1 MSGSTNK
8 DASSKTPAGI
18 APAGRAL
25 PRRITRRIGLARGLL
40 VWERLWAGLWTAAAL
55 TGLFV
60 AIALLGTFSALP
72 LAIHWGLLGAFSFLL
87 AIALWNGL
95 RGFRWPDR
103 DAALS
108 HLEQASGLAHQ
119 PLSAYEDIA
128 AQGSGD
134 PILWQAHQSWIA
146 TRLKKLKLGFVT
158 PGLVARDPYGLRAIV
173 ILLLV
178 IGLVG
183 TGPGRFSRIASAFFP
198 GAGSARTFTIEA
210 WITPPAYTGERPI
223 YLERGNSAERDPMFK
238 PVEAE
243 EVIKVPVGSV
253 LSLRAHGLRNIPSLE
268 TANADR
274 GRPEPLTDL
283 GNTNFSTDTKI
294 TADAEYA
301 LTQGGR
307 MLRGWT
313 IETIPDQMPQIKLAM
328 PLQQTASGSLH
339 FAYTV
344 SDDYGVTQASARV
357 VLVDNASPED
367 EKRAA
372 ARKKV
377 ADLFRQTRGTAIVTP
392 PSISLPLKTAHPKDG
407 NGETYID
414 LTSHPW
420 AGLPVVVTLVAT
432 DDAGQIGESEP
443 VIMTLPARSFTKPL
457 AAATVEQRRAL
468 AMAPS
473 ATTRIA
479 RVLDALTFDGAR
491 YIDDTSVYLGLR
503 AAYWQLLSAN
513 QDEDLDG
520 IYDLLWSVALRI
532 EDGDLSLAEADMRR
546 ARDALTKALA
556 SGASSDEIAQL
567 VRELKDAFQRYMD
580 ALVAKSG
587 NNPDQAMM
595 EKFAPND
602 GQTID
607 REALEKMLSEI
618 GELANGGS
626 REDAK
631 RLLEQMQAIMEN
643 MQTPDENKGM
653 SPAEKAMAEAVDKIS
668 NLIELERALMDKTFQ
683 SGNQTGDKG
692 GKVDKS
698 ASQLKH
704 EQEGLRSQLDAIL
717 KALKEAGAEVPGAL
731 PKAGDQMKNAEGRLT
746 DGRPD
751 RAAIAQGQSIQ
762 NMRDSAQGLVDQL
775 AQSMTSGG
783 SKSRPNPQGASTKDP
798 LQRGSNTNT
807 ERDDTVPGQ
816 INRQKARAI
825 IEDLRRRAGEL
836 GRPQSELDYFDRLL
850 NRF

>member
-1 MSGSTNK
+1 MPT
-8 DASSKTPAGI
+8 
-18 APAGRAL
+18 GRTL
-25 PRRITRRIGLARGLL
+25 PRHITRRISLARALL

-60 AIALLGTFSALP
+60 ATALLGTFSTLP
-72 LAIHWGLLGAFSFLL
+72 LAVHWGLLGAFGFLL

-103 DAALS
+103 AAALT
-108 HLEQASGLAHQ
+108 HLETASGLNHQ

-128 AQGSGD
+128 ASGSGD
-134 PILWQAHQSWIA
+134 PVLWQAHQSWIA
-146 TRLKKLKLGFVT
+146 VRLKKLKLGFVT
-158 PGLVARDPYGLRAIV
+158 PGLVTRDPYGLRAIV

-178 IGLVG
+178 VGFAG
-183 TGPGRFSRIASAFFP
+183 TGPGRFSRIAAAFFP
-198 GAGSARTFTIEA
+198 GAGSARAFTIEA
-210 WITPPAYTGERPI
+210 WITPPAYTGMRPI
-223 YLERGNSAERDPMFK
+223 YLERGDSAESDPEFK
-238 PVEAE
+238 PVGAND
-243 EVIKVPVGSV
+243 VIKVPVGSV

-268 TANADR
+268 TANDDR

-283 GNTNFSTDTKI
+283 GSTNFSTDTKI
-294 TADAEYA
+294 TANAEYA

-313 IETIPDQMPQIKLAM
+313 IETIPDQAPKISFAM

-344 SDDYGVTQASARV
+344 SDDYGVTQAVALISLTGGTA
-357 VLVDNASPED
+357 PED
-367 EKRAA
+367 DAKTA

-377 ADLFRQTRGTAIVTP
+377 ADLFRQTRGSAIVAP
-392 PSISLPLKTAHPKDG
+392 PSIALPLKSAHPKDG
-407 NGETYID
+407 NGETYVD

-420 AGLPVVVTLVAT
+420 AGLPVIITLVAN
-432 DDAGQIGESEP
+432 DDAGQSGESEP
-443 VIMTLPARSFTKPL
+443 VAMTLPSRIFTKPL

-468 AMAPS
+468 AMSPS
-473 ATTRIA
+473 ATTRVA

-503 AAYWQLLSAN
+503 TAYWQLLTARH
-513 QDEDLDG
+513 DEDLKG

-556 SGASSDEIAQL
+556 SGASPEEIAQL

-587 NNPDQAMM
+587 DNPDQAMM
-595 EKFAPND
+595 EKFAPQD

-607 REALEKMLSEI
+607 REALEKMLGEI
-618 GELANGGS
+618 GELANSGS

-643 MQTPDENKGM
+643 MQTPDESKSM
-653 SPAEKAMAEAVDKIS
+653 TPAEKAMAEAVDRIS
-668 NLIELERALMDKTFQ
+668 GLIEQERALMDKTFQ
-683 SGNQTGDKG
+683 SGNEAGGRGGKGDKSN
-692 GKVDKS
+692 S
-698 ASQLKH
+698 ALKH
-704 EQEGLRSQLDAIL
+704 EQEGLRSELDAIL
-717 KALKEAGAEVPGAL
+717 KALKDAGADLPGTLA
-731 PKAGDQMKNAEGRLT
+731 KAGDQMRNAESRLN

-751 RAAIAQGQSIQ
+751 RAAISQGQAIQ
-762 NMRDSAQGLVDQL
+762 NMRDGAQGLVDQL
-775 AQSMTSGG
+775 AQSMTGTG
-783 SKSRPNPQGASTKDP
+783 SKARPNAQGASDKDP
-798 LQRGSNTNT
+798 LQRGGNPNS
-807 ERDDTVPGQ
+807 ERDNTVPGQ
-816 INRQKARAI
+816 IDRQKARAI

>member
-1 MSGSTNK
+1 LSGNTTRDANK
-8 DASSKTPAGI
+8 TAL
-18 APAGRAL
+18 APAGRVL
-25 PRRITRRIGLARGLL
+25 PRSITRRIGLARALL

-60 AIALLGTFSALP
+60 ATALLGTFSALP
-72 LAIHWGLLGAFSFLL
+72 LAVHWGLLGVFSFLL

-95 RGFRWPDR
+95 HGFRWPDR
-103 DAALS
+103 DAALA

-119 PLSAYEDIA
+119 PLSAYEDIP

-134 PILWQAHQSWIA
+134 PVLWQAHQSWIA

-158 PGLVARDPYGLRAIV
+158 PGLVTRDPYGLRAIV

-183 TGPGRFSRIASAFFP
+183 TGPGRFSRIAAAFFP
-198 GAGSARTFTIEA
+198 GAGSARAFTIEA
-210 WITPPAYTGERPI
+210 WITPPAYTGTRPV
-223 YLERGNSAERDPMFK
+223 YLERGDSADNDPAFA
-238 PVEAE
+238 PVGAKD
-243 EVIKVPVGSV
+243 VIKVPVGSM

-268 TANADR
+268 TANDDR

-283 GNTNFSTDTKI
+283 GNTNFSADTKI
-294 TADAEYA
+294 TSDAEYA

-307 MLRGWT
+307 LLRGWT
-313 IETIPDQMPQIKLAM
+313 IETIPDQLPKIAFAM

-357 VLVDNASPED
+357 ALVDGTPPED

-372 ARKKV
+372 ARKKI
-377 ADLFRQTRGTAIVTP
+377 ADLFRQTRGTALVTP
-392 PSISLPLKTAHPKDG
+392 PSVSLPLKTTHPKDG
-407 NGETYID
+407 KGETYVD

-420 AGLPVVVTLVAT
+420 AGLPVLITLVAT
-432 DDAGQIGESEP
+432 DDAGQTGESEP
-443 VIMTLPARSFTKPL
+443 VAMTLPARSFTKPL
-457 AAATVEQRRAL
+457 AAATIEQRRAL
-468 AMAPS
+468 ALAPA
-473 ATTRIA
+473 ATTRVA

-491 YIDDTSVYLGLR
+491 YIEETSVYLGLR
-503 AAYWQLLSAN
+503 TAYWQLLSAN
-513 QDEDLDG
+513 NDEDLNG

-556 SGASSDEIAQL
+556 SGASPDEIAQL

-595 EKFAPND
+595 EKFAPKD

-607 REALEKMLSEI
+607 REALEKMLGEI
-618 GELANGGS
+618 GELANSGS

-643 MQTPDENKGM
+643 MQTPDESKGM

-668 NLIELERALMDKTFQ
+668 GLIEQERTLMDKTFQ
-683 SGNQTGDKG
+683 SGNQTGDQGGNG
-692 GKVDKS
+692 GKGNKS
-698 ASQLKH
+698 STDLKH
-704 EQEGLRSQLDAIL
+704 EQEGLRSELDAIL

-731 PKAGDQMKNAEGRLT
+731 PKAGDQMKSAEGRLS

-751 RAAIAQGQSIQ
+751 RAAIAQGQAIQ

-775 AQSMTSGG
+775 AQSMAGSG
-783 SKSRPNPQGASTKDP
+783 SKKQSSPQGASNKDP
-798 LQRGSNTNT
+798 LQRGGNPST
-807 ERDDTVPGQ
+807 ERDNTVPGQ

-825 IEDLRRRAGEL
+825 IEDLRRRASEL